1 MNELNL
7 IPASAEIFLAIAIMA
22 VLVAGL
28 FVGAAAAAVG
38 YRVKEVEPAAQK
50 VALSVCPMPQT
61 EGEMTVYVIENGV
74 IKCWRWK

>member
-1 MNELNL
+1 MKPYF
-7 IPASAEIFLAIAIMA
+7 IDGSVMVKRMA
-22 VLVAGL
+22 VVLVAGL

-38 YRVKEVEPAAQK
+38 YRAKEVEPAAQK

-61 EGEMTVYVIENGV
+61 EGEMTVYVIEDGK

>member
-1 MNELNL
+1 MKPYFIDGSVL
-7 IPASAEIFLAIAIMA
+7 IKRMVV

-28 FVGAAAAAVG
+28 FVGAAAVAVG
-38 YRVKEVEPAAQK
+38 YRVKEVEPAMQK

-61 EGEMTVYVIENGV
+61 EGEMTVYVVENGK

>member
-1 MNELNL
+1 
-7 IPASAEIFLAIAIMA
+7 

-28 FVGAAAAAVG
+28 LVGAFAGAVG

-50 VALSVCPMPQT
+50 VALAVCQLPQT
-61 EGEMTVYVIENGV
+61 EGEMTIYVVENNA